1 MTLAGP
7 CSSTAFSL
15 FPQLCRHP
23 ATQTLALME
32 APVMPTTTPTHASAL
47 VDSTAGTAR
56 KVTCTRDR
64 EGSGVRD
71 GAGCALERSWGRGGP
86 WWGGAGRAPALSPP
100 SAPRRAPSPQAH
112 SCLCAISL
120 ISSSLR
126 YFAPSRAAC
135 ASPSLTVN
143 FFVTFVTALRHW
155 SACLKRLH
163 FSLSI
168 FPNRF

>member
-32 APVMPTTTPTHASAL
+32 APVMPTTTPTHASAH
-47 VDSTAGTAR
+47 VDSTAGTAK

-71 GAGCALERSWGRGGP
+71 GAECALERSWGRGGP
-86 WWGGAGRAPALSPP
+86 WWGEGGACAGLV
-100 SAPRRAPSPQAH
+100 SAVSTTESSQPQAH

-126 YFAPSRAAC
+126 YFAPWS
-135 ASPSLTVN
+135 SLLRLGQHVPRRTVD
-143 FFVTFVTALRHW
+143 
-155 SACLKRLH
+155 S
-163 FSLSI
+163 
-168 FPNRF
+168 